1 MPFEMPTD
9 MTGFWEKAAKRAR
22 RLKRPPSRKCK
33 RTRGSSET
41 DGRSEGAPGRK
52 SVPKDIVS
60 NIDADLASPQV
71 MDEPMKKRRK
81 TDGFTDSPSTKRDL
95 EERSGLGGAP
105 TRAQPQSA
113 ASDPR
118 TTATEHA
125 ALGVRSLADVYMS
138 CLLDGNR

>member
-1 MPFEMPTD
+1 M
-9 MTGFWEKAAKRAR
+9 
-22 RLKRPPSRKCK
+22 
-33 RTRGSSET
+33 
-41 DGRSEGAPGRK
+41 
-52 SVPKDIVS
+52 PKDILLD
-60 NIDADLASPQV
+60 IDEDLASPQV

-81 TDGFTDSPSTKRDL
+81 NDGFTDSLSPKSDL

-118 TTATEHA
+118 TTAAEHVA
-125 ALGVRSLADVYMS
+125 PGVRSLVDVWSS

>member
-1 MPFEMPTD
+1 M
-9 MTGFWEKAAKRAR
+9 
-22 RLKRPPSRKCK
+22 LN
-33 RTRGSSET
+33 RGKPV
-41 DGRSEGAPGRK
+41 RGRK
-52 SVPKDIVS
+52 SVLNDTLSDI
-60 NIDADLASPQV
+60 DEDLASPQV

-125 ALGVRSLADVYMS
+125 APGVRSLADVYMS
-138 CLLDGNR
+138 CLRDGNR